1 MSTAQPPDTA
11 VGTAKPQQ
19 KQKNTQPTGTTAA
32 GAGAAASSSTDGAPK
47 KLTGAELKA
56 QKQAEKA
63 KRRAA
68 VIAAKE
74 AAGGV
79 PPAAAVA
86 AAAAAGQTSQSG
98 SQPKQGKG
106 KSSASAESGGGGSGG
121 GGKITGPLASRP
133 SAGAASAA
141 SAAPGTGGPAGE
153 AAAAVATPA
162 DREKDARSGIPEC
175 FSHLPMA
182 KRITIA
188 QAHRDVHPAILAV
201 GQQMAS
207 FDLRH
212 NMARLEATLVA
223 FKKVIASYQTPPGN
237 AFSRHFVSH
246 VLNPQIEYLTECRPM
261 CFAMGNGI
269 RLLKARVSQLDLD
282 TDDADAIEELCD
294 SIDSFVQERI
304 FVAAVGIAR
313 EAASMIHDGDVVLT
327 FGGPRLVCAA
337 LEQAWDHGVRFDLIV
352 VNDPSDPAPGQAL
365 AKEFQRRAT
374 LVAGRTPD
382 GARAAAPSYVTYSPS
397 LDGIDN
403 LVARSSIVLLGAEA
417 VFANGALLAPAGTCD
432 VASAASAV
440 NATVIALCETVN
452 FDRDRV
458 ATDALA
464 HNEIDPDRC
473 DGDAFRLLFD
483 TTPSSLINMLICEY
497 EEASGMVP
505 AHAINLVLRTREDPN

>member
-1 MSTAQPPDTA
+1 MSTAPPPDA
-11 VGTAKPQQ
+11 AAGTAKAQQ
-19 KQKNTQPTGTTAA
+19 KQEKAQPTAPAAVAAVGGTAA
-32 GAGAAASSSTDGAPK
+32 APAADGAPK
-47 KLTGAELKA
+47 KLSGAELKA

-79 PPAAAVA
+79 PPAAAAA
-86 AAAAAGQTSQSG
+86 AAAAAGGGGAQASG

-106 KSSASAESGGGGSGG
+106 KAEGGSGG
-121 GGKITGPLASRP
+121 SGSKITGSLPSRP
-133 SAGAASAA
+133 AAGGASSSAA
-141 SAAPGTGGPAGE
+141 SAAAAATAGPSAD

-182 KRITIA
+182 KRITLS
-188 QAHRDVHPAILAV
+188 QAHKDVHPAVLAV

-207 FDLRH
+207 FDLRD
-212 NMARLEATLVA
+212 NMARLEAVLVA
-223 FKKVIASYQTPPGN
+223 FKKVIATYQTPPGN

-282 TDDADAIEELCD
+282 TDDADAIEELCE
-294 SIDSFVQERI
+294 SIDGFIQERI

-313 EAASMIHDGDVVLT
+313 EAASMIHDGDVILT
-327 FGGPRLVCAA
+327 FGGPRLVRAA
-337 LEQAWDHGVRFDLIV
+337 LEQAWDRGLRFDLIV
-352 VNDPSDPAPGQAL
+352 VNDPSDPAPGQSL
-365 AKEFQRRAT
+365 AKQFQQ
-374 LVAGRTPD
+374 
-382 GARAAAPSYVTYSPS
+382 RAAASKSSTPAYVTYSPS
-397 LDGIDN
+397 LDGIDS
-403 LVARSSIVLLGAEA
+403 LVARTSTVLLGAEA

-432 VASAASAV
+432 VASAASVAGC
-440 NATVIALCETVN
+440 TTIALCETVN

-458 ATDALA
+458 ATDSLA

-483 TTPSSLINMLICEY
+483 TTPSSLVSMLICEY
-497 EEASGMVP
+497 EEASGLVP

>member
-1 MSTAQPPDTA
+1 MSTAPPPDA
-11 VGTAKPQQ
+11 AAGAAKAQQ
-19 KQKNTQPTGTTAA
+19 KQEKAQPAA
-32 GAGAAASSSTDGAPK
+32 PAAAAAAAAATADGAPK
-47 KLTGAELKA
+47 KLSGAELKA

-86 AAAAAGQTSQSG
+86 AAGGAAGGGAQGG

-106 KSSASAESGGGGSGG
+106 KGGANAEGSGSG
-121 GGKITGPLASRP
+121 SGKITGSLPSRP
-133 SAGAASAA
+133 AAGGASSSAA
-141 SAAPGTGGPAGE
+141 SGAAGGAAAGPSAD

-182 KRITIA
+182 KRITLS
-188 QAHRDVHPAILAV
+188 QAHKDVHSAVLAV

-207 FDLRH
+207 FDLRD
-212 NMARLEATLVA
+212 NMARLEAMFVA
-223 FKKVIASYQTPPGN
+223 FKKVISTYQTPPGN

-282 TDDADAIEELCD
+282 TDDADAIEELCE
-294 SIDSFVQERI
+294 SIDGFIQERI

-313 EAASMIHDGDVVLT
+313 EAASMIHDGDAVLT
-327 FGGPRLVCAA
+327 FGGPRLVRAA
-337 LEQAWDHGVRFDLIV
+337 LEQAWDRGLRFDLIV

-365 AKEFQRRAT
+365 AKQFQQ
-374 LVAGRTPD
+374 
-382 GARAAAPSYVTYSPS
+382 RAAVSTSSTPAYVTYCPS
-397 LDGIDN
+397 LDGIDS
-403 LVARSSIVLLGAEA
+403 LVARTSTVLLGAEA

-432 VASAASAV
+432 VASAASIAGC
-440 NATVIALCETVN
+440 TTIALCETVN

-483 TTPSSLINMLICEY
+483 TTPSSLVCMLICEY

>member
-1 MSTAQPPDTA
+1 MSSGQPPEAATGTDTA
-11 VGTAKPQQ
+11 PAKQNAKTEAAPA
-19 KQKNTQPTGTTAA
+19 TAA
-32 GAGAAASSSTDGAPK
+32 AVVASAGDAPPK
-47 KLTGAELKA
+47 KLSGAELKA

-74 AAGGV
+74 AAAGGAAPGGAAGGA
-79 PPAAAVA
+79 PPAAAA
-86 AAAAAGQTSQSG
+86 QGGQGG
-98 SQPKQGKG
+98 SNQPKQGKA
-106 KSSASAESGGGGSGG
+106 KGGQGADGGSGA
-121 GGKITGPLASRP
+121 GGKITGPLVRHPSNPSGQAS
-133 SAGAASAA
+133 AVAAASAA
-141 SAAPGTGGPAGE
+141 
-153 AAAAVATPA
+153 AAAAAAEATPVE
-162 DREKDARSGIPEC
+162 REKDARAGIPEC

-182 KRITIA
+182 KRISIA
-188 QAHRDVHPAILAV
+188 QAHKDVHPAVLAV

-207 FDLRH
+207 FVLRD

-223 FKKVIASYQTPPGN
+223 FKKVIESYRTPPGN

-282 TDDADAIEELCD
+282 TDDADAIADLCE
-294 SIDSFVQERI
+294 SIDGFIQERI

-313 EAASMIHDGDVVLT
+313 EAASMINDGDVVLT
-327 FGGPRLVCAA
+327 YGGPRLVRAA
-337 LEQAWDHGVRFDLIV
+337 LEQAWDRGLRFDLIV
-352 VNDPSDPAPGQAL
+352 VDDASDPAAGQAL
-365 AKEFQRRAT
+365 AKQFQQRSSAAATKGRAT
-374 LVAGRTPD
+374 
-382 GARAAAPSYVTYSPS
+382 YVTYCPS
-397 LDGIDN
+397 LDGVDSH
-403 LVARSSIVLLGAEA
+403 VARATTVFLGIES
-417 VFANGALLAPAGTCD
+417 VFANGALLAPAGTND
-432 VASAASAV
+432 VALSAQASGCS
-440 NATVIALCETVN
+440 VIALCETVN

-483 TTPSSLINMLICEY
+483 ITQSSSVSMLICEY

-505 AHAINLVLRTREDPN
+505 AHAIYQVMRTREDPN